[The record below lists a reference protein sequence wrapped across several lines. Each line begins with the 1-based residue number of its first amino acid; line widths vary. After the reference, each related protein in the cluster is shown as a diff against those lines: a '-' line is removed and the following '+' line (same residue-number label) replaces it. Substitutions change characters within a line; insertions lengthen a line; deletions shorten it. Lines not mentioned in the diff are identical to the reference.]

1 MGKEKLNFS
10 ETVFYYICII
20 IDVSN
25 ENIFTFASSGYSTL
39 TFFSS
44 YVLARLSEIY
54 EHRSLEKNNNVR
66 IKNWK
71 MNVIKANYIR
81 LIEAERLYILIGQ
94 NSFSNV

>member
-44 YVLARLSEIY
+44 YV
-54 EHRSLEKNNNVR
+54 
-66 IKNWK
+66 
-71 MNVIKANYIR
+71 IR
-81 LIEAERLYILIGQ
+81 MVSWRDCQRYTNTAA
-94 NSFSNV
+94 

>member
-44 YVLARLSEIY
+44 YV
-54 EHRSLEKNNNVR
+54 VR
-66 IKNWK
+66 MVSWRDCQRY
-71 MNVIKANYIR
+71 ANT
-81 LIEAERLYILIGQ
+81 AA
-94 NSFSNV
+94 

>member
-44 YVLARLSEIY
+44 YV
-54 EHRSLEKNNNVR
+54 VR
-66 IKNWK
+66 ISWRDCQRY
-71 MNVIKANYIR
+71 ANT
-81 LIEAERLYILIGQ
+81 AA
-94 NSFSNV
+94 